1 VRVHLDSDAPA
12 TVRGAGILVGLQGLF
27 GVGFAVALLVR
38 ALSGATT
45 IGNLY
50 GEAAYFA
57 VLGAAVVGCG
67 VALLLGKRAA
77 RGPTTVVEILLLGVA
92 WYATGSSDRP
102 EYGIPVGAVSVA
114 VLYLLYNAK
123 AREWALDLT
132 KANETDAERN
142 PD

>member
-1 VRVHLDSDAPA
+1 MRHESDAPS
-12 TVRGAGILVGLQGLF
+12 TVRGAGILVGIQGLA

-38 ALSGATT
+38 ALSGTET

-57 VLGAAVVGCG
+57 IIGGAVVACG
-67 VALLLGKRAA
+67 IALTLSKRGA
-77 RGPTTVVEILLLGVA
+77 RAPTTVVEILLLGVA
-92 WYATGSSDRP
+92 WYAAGPSDRP
-102 EYGIPVGAVSVA
+102 EYGLPVGAVSVV

-123 AREWALDLT
+123 ARAWAQDLPV
-132 KANETDAERN
+132 ADETDAERN